1 VFAGASRFRSP
12 HSTLKES
19 SAVDASASVPVGVV
33 AVALAIATV
42 TDLRMFKIHNLL
54 TIPLLISGLL
64 YHGLV
69 TGSDGFLSSVL
80 GALFG
85 FGVLALFFLV
95 GGVGGGD
102 VKLLAGVGAW
112 LGLFLTFWLFNVA
125 ALAAG
130 LYALVLTILNG
141 RFRETCMNIRLLGHR
156 LMVVGRHLGADEH
169 VEDVVQRSDCR
180 RQLVPFGA
188 MMGVGLLVI
197 LLVVCL
203 RPGP

>member
-1 VFAGASRFRSP
+1 M
-12 HSTLKES
+12 
-19 SAVDASASVPVGVV
+19 DAPAYVPVGVV

-112 LGLFLTFWLFNVA
+112 LGLFLTFWLFNIA

-130 LYALVLTILNG
+130 VYALVLTVLNG
-141 RFRETCMNIRLLGHR
+141 RFRETWLNIRLLGHR
-156 LMVVGRHLGADEH
+156 LMVVGRHLGADEQ
-169 VEDVVQRSDCR
+169 VEDVVQRSDRR

-188 MMGVGLLVI
+188 MMGVGLVVI
-197 LLVVCL
+197 LLVVFL
-203 RPGP
+203 RPAP

>member
-1 VFAGASRFRSP
+1 V
-12 HSTLKES
+12 
-19 SAVDASASVPVGVV
+19 AVDAPLVIPVVVVSVAIV
-33 AVALAIATV
+33 IATI
-42 TDLRMFKIHNLL
+42 TDLRSFKIHNLL
-54 TIPLLISGLL
+54 TIPLLISGLA

-69 TGSDGFLSSVL
+69 TGQDGFVSSVL

-112 LGLFLTFWLFNVA
+112 LGLFLTFWLFNAA

-130 LYALVLTILNG
+130 LYAVVLTVVNG
-141 RFRETCMNIRLLGHR
+141 RVRETWMNLRLMGHR
-156 LMVVGRHLGADEH
+156 LLTVGRHLGTDER
-169 VEDVVQRSDCR
+169 VEEVVQRSDRR
-180 RQLVPFGA
+180 RQLIPFGA

-197 LLVVCL
+197 LVIVRL
-203 RPGP
+203 RPGQ